1 MYVNMFFLLVHT
13 TAKSFDSPL
22 SKNQRLCHANAIN
35 LDQFKGQPSEMEILP
50 NHWHLRI
57 GYMIDDYA
65 GM

>member
-50 NHWHLRI
+50 NH
-57 GYMIDDYA
+57 
-65 GM
+65 